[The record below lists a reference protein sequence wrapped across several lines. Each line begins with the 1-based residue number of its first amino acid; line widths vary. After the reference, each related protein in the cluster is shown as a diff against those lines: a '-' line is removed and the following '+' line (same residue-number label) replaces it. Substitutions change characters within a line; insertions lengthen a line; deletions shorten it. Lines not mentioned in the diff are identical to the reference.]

1 MFLSIGRRSESK
13 LRKKKITL
21 IKKCDKKSREGYLAT
36 LIQEP
41 ALLIF
46 LIYKKKDFFFQRK
59 SISSI

>member
-13 LRKKKITL
+13 SRKKKITL
-21 IKKCDKKSREGYLAT
+21 IKRCDKKSREGYLAT

-46 LIYKKKDFFFQRK
+46 LIYVQLKDM
-59 SISSI
+59 